1 MNAVPRVT
9 TILSA
14 AIAFGCGLTGP
25 SGPNAEAQARLTA
38 AKRLWQ
44 SQALSDYSY
53 VLSRGCFCVLEY
65 REPANVTVRG
75 GKVASAASVA
85 TGDPRDPAWYQ
96 TVDDL
101 FESIQRAIDD
111 DAVVIEARYDAA
123 RGYPISVYID
133 IDHRI
138 ADEEIS
144 YQAKALTPIR

>member
-1 MNAVPRVT
+1 MNTARIA
-9 TILSA
+9 TILCA
-14 AIAFGCGLTGP
+14 ALASGCGLTGP

-65 REPANVTVRG
+65 REPASITVRG
-75 GKVASAASVA
+75 GKVASAVSVA
-85 TGDPRDPAWYQ
+85 SGEPRDPAWYE
-96 TVDDL
+96 TVEGL
-101 FESIQRAIDD
+101 FESIQHAIDD
-111 DAVVIEARYDAA
+111 DAVVIEAQYDPV

-133 IDHRI
+133 VDHRI

-144 YQAKALTPIR
+144 YQARALTPIR